1 MHEVTVLPLWMFHTA
16 GVLLGQSSTGEC
28 PSWGGHSAT
37 PSDKIWGEKTAL
49 WAFPKPGWA
58 QPVPGLAAPSLAQ
71 KTSGLVPSEVF
82 PALVEQQDMGQ
93 GFSCS
98 PLTPLLPP
106 LGVGTIAGCKRVLHC
121 LHPIPTWPRVG
132 VNRGAGDPQS
142 SSRGW
147 AASKPHYPK
156 AQTELLIASR
166 LPATSPLSAPTN
178 LLIASQEAK
187 QNKTKLSRTRQREGL
202 ELCPLHSK
210 KPCITASRPLI
221 TTYQGTA
228 YWFCASL
235 LPPLLSD
242 VCVPVSLLGPRKIRS
257 GSVASQHQLGFK
269 SGAELF
275 LEQRI

>member
-121 LHPIPTWPRVG
+121 LHPTCIHTYMAKSGGR
-132 VNRGAGDPQS
+132 Q
-142 SSRGW
+142 RGW
-147 AASKPHYPK
+147 GPPEQQQRLGSTKTPLPIGSHRAARCFQAPSHLPTLSSHQSLDSLPRSK
-156 AQTELLIASR
+156 AE
-166 LPATSPLSAPTN
+166 
-178 LLIASQEAK
+178 
-187 QNKTKLSRTRQREGL
+187 QNKAL
-202 ELCPLHSK
+202 
-210 KPCITASRPLI
+210 
-221 TTYQGTA
+221 
-228 YWFCASL
+228 
-235 LPPLLSD
+235 
-242 VCVPVSLLGPRKIRS
+242 
-257 GSVASQHQLGFK
+257 
-269 SGAELF
+269 
-275 LEQRI
+275 